1 MAFPRRRKNA
11 MPKAVQSKVEK
22 GNLALRSIKS
32 RGRGHAWREVGKAGG
47 GRGEAGGG
55 GGEARLRTPKETVKT
70 AGRD

>member
-32 RGRGHAWREVGKAGG
+32 RALGHAWREVGKAGRGREG
-47 GRGEAGGG
+47 GRWTLGGG
-55 GGEARLRTPKETVKT
+55 GGETEDTK
-70 AGRD
+70 GDC